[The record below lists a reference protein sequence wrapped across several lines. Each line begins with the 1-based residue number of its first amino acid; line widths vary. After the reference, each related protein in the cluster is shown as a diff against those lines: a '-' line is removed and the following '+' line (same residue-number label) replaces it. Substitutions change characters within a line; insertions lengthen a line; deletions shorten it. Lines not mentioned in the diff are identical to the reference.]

1 MTKISIDIHCAYTQ
15 WGKTSLYTSE
25 IVENS
30 AIDYVIA
37 MPNSILSRE
46 EVKAKLK
53 AKMELASRTNFIIY
67 DSATLY
73 SSTELTSMILKNKA
87 EHIQNIYIIMGNV
100 SQLSKTSFF
109 TAIHAVH
116 SYFSSIFTSLI
127 VDESDLY
134 LIAHDSKLKASGRDL
149 EFDRLI
155 DGAPRFDKYLFYTA
169 TMYTHAF
176 WVFGSEIYKEKY
188 NIRWHKLAEGDNY
201 FHFRD
206 IVLNSRDDLSNV
218 FHWDGHSYR
227 YTKNFKPVEDIIDSL
242 PVKGGSLYIHTMHKA
257 QGQDMLRD
265 EIIARYSHISVIT
278 ANEDGVRAYYKDM
291 STSVKTLSAAADW
304 CLRRSHSIIWIG
316 GASLERMMT
325 LTDSSAQLLLNN
337 MILFG
342 NKSHMTALIQLI
354 GRMTGRYNR
363 ENWVR
368 KLYAPAPAIASI
380 RAAISIEEH
389 FYSALRRDGVI
400 TQDSF
405 KNMPHHPSNDI
416 VPSKGRNGAK
426 KVNHFAPPIRYL
438 TEEDAIRAKGSD
450 NIAFLQKKIS
460 TEEARIVS
468 RSNGLAGG
476 LNSAGS
482 SLDHYRSLIE
492 GDPTKEL
499 HKRETIFNTP
509 DGIHIDNRQAT
520 KNLQYAQHL
529 NLQYVATY
537 SSSGEIL
544 LWNLPGLG
552 ETKTS
557 YHKI

>member
-25 IVENS
+25 IVENAS
-30 AIDYVIA
+30 TDYVIA

-53 AKMELASRTNFIIY
+53 AKMALSSRNNFVIY
-67 DSATLY
+67 DSAIKY
-73 SSTELTSMILKNKA
+73 SSTELTELILKNKA
-87 EHIQNIYIIMGNV
+87 ESIQSIYIVMGNV
-100 SQLSKTSFF
+100 SQLSKTPFF

-116 SYFSSIFTSLI
+116 SSLHKVCTSLVI
-127 VDESDLY
+127 DESDLY

-155 DGAPRFDKYLFYTA
+155 DGAPRFKNYLFYTA

-176 WVFGSEIYKEKY
+176 WVFGDEIYKEKY
-188 NIRWHKLAEGDNY
+188 DIRWHKLSEGDSY

-218 FHWDGHSYR
+218 FYWDGHSYR
-227 YTKNFKPVEDIIDSL
+227 YSGFFKPVEDIIDSL

-257 QGQDMLRD
+257 QGQDKLRD
-265 EIIARYSHISVIT
+265 EILSRYSTISVIT
-278 ANEDGVRAYYKDM
+278 ANEDGVRAYYKDK
-291 STSVKTLSAAADW
+291 STTIKTLSAAADW
-304 CLRRSHSIIWIG
+304 CLSHTHSIIWIG

-325 LTDSSAQLLLNN
+325 LTDSSARLLLNN

-342 NKSHMTALIQLI
+342 NKSNMTALIQLI
-354 GRMTGRYNR
+354 GRMTGRYYR

-368 KLYAPAPAIASI
+368 KLYAPASAISAI

-389 FYSALRRDGVI
+389 FYSALRREGVI
-400 TQDSF
+400 TIDSF
-405 KNMPHHPSNDI
+405 KNMPHHPSTDI
-416 VPSKGRNGAK
+416 VPPKSRNGTK
-426 KVNHFAPPIRYL
+426 KVDHFKTPIRYVS
-438 TEEDAIRAKGSD
+438 EEDAIRAKGSD
-450 NIAFLQKKIS
+450 NIVFLQKKMS
-460 TEEARIVS
+460 KEEALVQS
-468 RSNGLAGG
+468 RLNGLSGG

-482 SLDHYRSLIE
+482 NLDHYRRLIE

-509 DGIHIDNRQAT
+509 DGVYIDNRDLQ
-520 KNLQYAQHL
+520 KNLAYAHDTKPL
-529 NLQYVATY
+529 YVATY
-537 SSSGEIL
+537 SSSGEVL
-544 LWNLPGLG
+544 LWNFSGLG
-552 ETKTS
+552 EKQTS